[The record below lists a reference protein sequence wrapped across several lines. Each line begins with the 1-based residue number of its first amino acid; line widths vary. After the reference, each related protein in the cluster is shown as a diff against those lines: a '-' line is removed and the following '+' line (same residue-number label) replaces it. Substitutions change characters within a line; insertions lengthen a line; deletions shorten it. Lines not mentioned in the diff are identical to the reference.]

1 MGIIL
6 AKAKTFRKT
15 GANESVDVTK
25 RTSGIGQYL
34 SPTHRRDLKI
44 IKRL

>member
-15 GANESVDVTK
+15 GANENIDVTK

-34 SPTHRRDLKI
+34 SEKVGHKG
-44 IKRL
+44 KKS